1 MKKKLFLEN
10 CLNKILLSVS
20 FFKKFIYFSTKY
32 SYHIRLWTSS
42 IVRKKTVKKS
52 QEPANSE
59 INKPKLTG
67 YFFFIVAKKLINN

>member
-59 INKPKLTG
+59 ILLNQNLQAI
-67 YFFFIVAKKLINN
+67 FFYSSKKTDK